1 MKHWGNVW
9 GQQWTAKPVALFC
22 GSELNFRGGRVVFFC
37 LFSFF
42 GVLLRKFIV
51 EKKELK
57 WFEVVVQYLIET
69 WKPQVS
75 GRLTLGGLSIA

>member
-1 MKHWGNVW
+1 MCG
-9 GQQWTAKPVALFC
+9 GQQWTAKAIALIW
-22 GSELNFRGGRVVFFC
+22 GSELNFRGGRVFI
-37 LFSFF
+37 
-42 GVLLRKFIV
+42 LRSLEKIYC